1 MTGAPMDDRTESL
14 EPYEAASYEWDY
26 EEAADRPPRVL
37 WGRILAL
44 IVLLAV
50 AFWLGRQSAPSSTT
64 SAALA
69 DAREELQDAQQE
81 IEALEDQITTGTVA
95 EPTPEPTPEE
105 TTAAT
110 TGEEQTYIV
119 KSGDSLAA
127 IALEFYGDSSLADVI
142 ADANNIN
149 NPASIRPGDELIIP
163 PEPTD

>member
-1 MTGAPMDDRTESL
+1 MDDRTESF

-37 WGRILAL
+37 WGRVVAL
-44 IVLLAV
+44 IVLLVA
-50 AFWLGRQSAPSSTT
+50 AFWLGRQSAPSSTNA
-64 SAALA
+64 AALA
-69 DAREELQDAQQE
+69 DAREDLEQAQQE
-81 IEALEDQITTGTVA
+81 IEDLEDQVAAGTA
-95 EPTPEPTPEE
+95 PEPTPEPEVTPEE
-105 TTAAT
+105 TTGAT

-142 ADANNIN
+142 ADANDIN